1 MTGPTDPP
9 CPECGARSMSS
20 LQEPVLIKGGS
31 AAVPPYWLLALVRRC
46 PCGETTLLKLLPDP
60 DEPPTPEVS

>member
-1 MTGPTDPP
+1 
-9 CPECGARSMSS
+9 MSS